1 MMLKDCDKM
10 DYKKLGLKCGLEI
23 HQQLDTAKLFCSC
36 PSNLRDEKP
45 DILVKRKLRAVA
57 GETGDIDVA
66 ALMEMMKNKY
76 FVYEGYSDSTCL
88 VEFDEE
94 PPHPMNK
101 EALNVALQVSL
112 MLKAKVVDEIQV
124 MRKTVIDG
132 SNTAGFQRTA
142 LVARNGVLETSEGKI
157 TIPTICLEEDAARKI
172 SEDQSSI
179 NWRLDRLGI
188 SLVEI
193 ATGPEIYS
201 PQQCKEAA
209 EKLGMFLR
217 STGKAKRGI
226 GTIRQDI
233 NISIAG
239 HPRVEIKGEQDLKL
253 IPKIVELEA
262 QRQKN
267 IIEISKELKE
277 RKLNKIKLEII
288 DLSKLLSKA
297 ESKIIKSTLDK
308 KGKILA
314 QKLIGF
320 SGILGKEILPDKR
333 FGTELSERAKVA
345 AGVGGLFHSDEA
357 LKKYGFKDSELDEI
371 KKVLNLK
378 YNDAFV
384 IIADNEARARKALEA
399 VVERANLAMEGGVK
413 EVRKPNADA
422 TTSFMRPMPG
432 AARMY
437 PETDIP
443 SITPEISK
451 IKLPELI
458 SEKAERIEEYGLG
471 KDLAEMLSKS
481 GKTEFFEACISKFK
495 NLKPAF
501 IGEIILTTEKNLRRN
516 FDLDVKISNDIF
528 EKIFDALDKGKIAKE
543 ALQDIFVDYAKTK
556 KLDLKKYEA
565 ISDKELEAELKRIIT
580 ESRGADMRL
589 IISRAMARLR
599 GKADAKKIMDK
610 IKELS

>member
-1 MMLKDCDKM
+1 M

-36 PSNLRDEKP
+36 PSNLRDDKP

-101 EALNVALQVSL
+101 EALNVALQISL
-112 MLKAKVVDEIQV
+112 MLKAKAVDEIQV
-124 MRKTVIDG
+124 MRKTVVDG

-142 LVARNGVLETSEGKI
+142 LVARNGILETAEGKI
-157 TIPTICLEEDAARKI
+157 TIPTICIEEDAARKI
-172 SEDQSSI
+172 SEDPSSI

-188 SLVEI
+188 PLVEI
-193 ATGPEIYS
+193 ATGPEIHS

-239 HPRVEIKGEQDLKL
+239 HPRVEVKGEQDLKL

-267 IIEISKELKE
+267 ILEITKELRE
-277 RKLNKIKLEII
+277 RKLSRIKLEII
-288 DLSKLLSKA
+288 DLSKILGKS
-297 ESKIIKSTLDK
+297 ESKLIKSTLEK

-314 QKLIGF
+314 QKLAGF
-320 SGILGKEILPDKR
+320 SGILGKETLPDKR

-345 AGVGGLFHSDEA
+345 GGVGGLFHSDEA
-357 LKKYGFKDSELDEI
+357 LKKYGFRDSELDEI
-371 KKVLNLK
+371 KKALNLK

-384 IIADNEARARKALEA
+384 IIADNESRARKALEA
-399 VVERANLAMEGGVK
+399 VVERANLALEGGVK

-443 SITPEISK
+443 SITPDTGK

-458 SEKAERIEEYGLG
+458 SEKAERIEEYGIG
-471 KDLAEMLSKS
+471 KDLADMLSKS
-481 GKTEFFEACISKFK
+481 GKTEFFEACIGKFK

-501 IGEIILTTEKNLRRN
+501 IAELLLTTEKNLRRN
-516 FDLDVKISNDIF
+516 FNLDVRISEDVFENIF
-528 EKIFDALDKGKIAKE
+528 EALDKRKIAKE
-543 ALQDIFVDYAKTK
+543 ALQDIFVDYAKK
-556 KLDLKKYEA
+556 NKLDLKNYEA
-565 ISDKELEAELKRIIT
+565 MSDKELEAELKRIIA
-580 ESRGADMRL
+580 ESKGADMRL
-589 IISRAMARLR
+589 IISRAMSRLR
-599 GKADAKKIMDK
+599 GKADAKKIMEK